1 LLSCLGVDI
10 SLRGPRLCREAI
22 ESGKAL
28 KVLESYA
35 ALTNKVPKAAPTA
48 GAAASTPSYTTQG
61 GVVVHRTETSED
73 GLAEVEKLVDSLDQ
87 HKGMLMMSTFEY
99 PGRYTKWKVGFV
111 DPPLQITTRQLSCSI
126 KALNARGKVLH
137 AAIIDWLSSRKDS
150 FVEKMSTSG
159 DETTIEIKKATGKFT
174 EEERSRQPSVFSLV
188 REIVA
193 CFHTEQ
199 VSVDGFRVQG
209 LGYMVIVACFHT
221 EQVSAYTHHFHT
233 ENTGQEV
240 AIF

>member
-1 LLSCLGVDI
+1 
-10 SLRGPRLCREAI
+10 
-22 ESGKAL
+22 
-28 KVLESYA
+28 VLESYA

-48 GAAASTPSYTTQG
+48 GGAAASTPSYTTQG

-137 AAIIDWLSSRKDS
+137 AAIIDWLSTRKDS

-193 CFHTEQ
+193 CFHTEK
-199 VSVDGFRVQG
+199 VSIDGFRVQG
-209 LGYMVIVACFHT
+209 LGYRMIVACFHT
-221 EQVSAYTHHFHT
+221 EEVSAYTHHFHT
-233 ENTGQEV
+233 KNTCQEV